1 VPQIA
6 KTYGL

>member
-6 KTYGL
+6 R